1 MEWTKLASDK
11 ILQRTAESLRKNG
24 IEVYIAENRE
34 EAKKKVLE
42 LIPEGSEVMNNT
54 SATLDAIG
62 VSKEIMESGKYVA
75 VRKIIADA
83 NDEKQRQE
91 FRRKSATVD
100 YDIGSVQAVTEDGQ
114 IVIASNSGSQLSPIA
129 SSAVHVILVVGTQ
142 KIVKN
147 LDQAFKRIEEHSLPL
162 ESERLKKLYGIPSN
176 VSKILIINR
185 ETKPDRMK
193 LIFVKENL
201 GF

>member
-11 ILQRTAESLRKNG
+11 ILERTAESLRKNG

-42 LIPEGSEVMNNT
+42 LIPEGSEVMNNS

-75 VRKIIADA
+75 VRKIITNM

-100 YDIGSVQAVTEDGQ
+100 YDIGSVQAIIEDGQ

-147 LDQAFKRIEEHSLPL
+147 LGQAFKRIEEHSLPL
-162 ESERLKKLYGIPSN
+162 ESERLKKLYGIQSKI
-176 VSKILIINR
+176 SKILIINR